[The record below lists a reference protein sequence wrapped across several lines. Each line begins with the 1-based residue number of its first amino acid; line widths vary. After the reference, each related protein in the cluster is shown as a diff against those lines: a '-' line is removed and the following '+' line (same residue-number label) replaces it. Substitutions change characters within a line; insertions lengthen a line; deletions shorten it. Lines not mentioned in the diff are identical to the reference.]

1 MEQPTHLKRFFHT
14 YVSTRVELGKI
25 FLGLNNVFDHN
36 FMYPLIY
43 QFEIILFSACLI
55 IALMLVFLAYKKIT
69 NSYQENH
76 LTRILRSFII
86 YLIIIIFVLFAVLS
100 LIIVGMFWANNG
112 VFNAILND
120 EFLGTLK
127 AIQIK

>member
-25 FLGLNNVFDHN
+25 FLGLNNVFDQN

-55 IALMLVFLAYKKIT
+55 ISLMLVFFAYKKIT
-69 NSYQENH
+69 NSYQENP

-86 YLIIIIFVLFAVLS
+86 YLIIIIFILFAVLS